1 MNITNS
7 NHRTGKIS
15 HHEINSRKT
24 EVHLFKISNNL
35 KPESFVVTQTG
46 SLIRIEQ

>member
-7 NHRTGKIS
+7 NHTMGKIS
-15 HHEINSRKT
+15 YYEINSRKT

>member
-7 NHRTGKIS
+7 NHTTGKIS

-24 EVHLFKISNNL
+24 EEHLFKISNNL

-46 SLIRIEQ
+46 TAVV